1 MLSLLCNEQVA
12 RKSRQGVKVQLMR
25 DSLLQSARSSVTT
38 AGKPKKQQKLAE
50 NCFKYLAV

>member
-50 NCFKYLAV
+50 NCFKFLAV

>member
-38 AGKPKKQQKLAE
+38 AGKPKKQQNWQKIVL
-50 NCFKYLAV
+50 NT